1 MEFKLNTRLL
11 DIFCKSG
18 MDLTRCP
25 AGGEVLLL
33 GGTTG
38 EVEMKKTFALLHLLC
53 GTEEE
58 MKNTLAFLS
67 IASLT

>member
-1 MEFKLNTRLL
+1 MVRNEPVQGRRF
-11 DIFCKSG
+11 
-18 MDLTRCP
+18 
-25 AGGEVLLL
+25 EVWDAHGQGISPLVIR
-33 GGTTG
+33 
-38 EVEMKKTFALLHLLC
+38 EVEMKKTLALLHLLC

>member
-38 EVEMKKTFALLHLLC
+38 EVEMKKTTWSMGAVVR
-53 GTEEE
+53 
-58 MKNTLAFLS
+58 
-67 IASLT
+67 I